1 MPDAKKVRALIG
13 EKMKSDEWT
22 KEQVAALLAKQG
34 GKKLADLSAEGL
46 SNAWRILKTES
57 GASWEEKKT
66 DD

>member
-1 MPDAKKVRALIG
+1 MTS
-13 EKMKSDEWT
+13 EEWT

-46 SNAWRILKTES
+46 SNAWRILRTES
-57 GASWEEKKT
+57 GASWEEQKT